1 VFVKRAVRSVGN
13 CFLALVTASA
23 LLVSLTGCHDE
34 APREQPPVSATA
46 PSPAGNSTAANNP
59 PPSASAAGTPAAPA
73 LLRRSAQTNIA
84 DDSPAITFDGRT
96 DIVSFRAIK
105 TPAGTLVYAH
115 SLIPAD
121 ERIERIAPQLQA
133 LDFKPEGDAGAPSW
147 TASVSGDGKPAF
159 ELRLGAE
166 LRNSAARIDT
176 LLRRLRSQ
184 PGRVMWDRPETP
196 AMSSGS
202 AGLSPARLI
211 YTGHPMDIAFSD
223 STAEPR
229 WFVAVKTATGAQA
242 LLRGGRLFVA
252 EDGTLEIER
261 FALGGELPRVPRDT
275 QQIVVDAGGQVSAI
289 RQNGAAQE
297 LGRLPLVKL
306 GKLADETLT
315 VFKDGLL
322 SADSARPLAAEAA
335 SAEQPVRAG
344 HLEYPAPERATE
356 SRRLAAETALRS
368 ALESLSVAFENP
380 TTPATPGEEPL
391 VVYADLPWSERHL
404 KALGVHVDRA
414 AGRLVIDGDS
424 QKVAAALPKVLQVL
438 RLRMSIHEQN
448 LRNAERVRDAE
459 NRLNPYRRKTLS
471 IDDKGEVIEGEDPS
485 PFPKTFKQGD
495 PNADADGF
503 ITLPNVNR
511 AVETAEFQAAREEYK
526 LIRAAAER
534 LEPRSIF
541 PDPPQIPVKE

>member
-1 VFVKRAVRSVGN
+1 MNRAVRSAGN
-13 CFLALVTASA
+13 YFLTLFMAAA

-59 PPSASAAGTPAAPA
+59 SPSASAAGTPAAPV

-84 DDSPAITFDGRT
+84 DDAPAITFDGRT

-105 TPAGTLVYAH
+105 TPAGTLIYAH

-133 LDFKPEGDAGAPSW
+133 LDFKPEGDAGAHSW
-147 TASVSGDGKPAF
+147 TASVSGDGRPAF
-159 ELRLGAE
+159 EQRLAVE
-166 LRNSAARIDT
+166 LRNSAARIEN
-176 LLRRLRSQ
+176 LQRRLRRQQ
-184 PGRVMWDRPETP
+184 PGRVLWSRPET
-196 AMSSGS
+196 AATSSGS
-202 AGLSPARLI
+202 AALSPARLI
-211 YTGHPMDIAFSD
+211 YTGQPMDIAFGD
-223 STAEPR
+223 SAAEPH
-229 WFVAVKTATGAQA
+229 WFVAVKAANGAQG
-242 LLRGGRLFVA
+242 LLRGGRLFVS

-261 FALGGELPRVPRDT
+261 YALGGELARVARDT
-275 QQIVVDAGGQVSAI
+275 QQIVVDAAGQVSAI

-306 GKLADETLT
+306 GKIADETLT
-315 VFKDGLL
+315 ISEDGLL
-322 SADSARPLAAEAA
+322 SADGARPLAADAA
-335 SAEQPVRAG
+335 SAEQTVRAG
-344 HLEYPAPERATE
+344 HLEYPAPDRAAE
-356 SRRLAAETALRS
+356 GRRLAAETALRN

-541 PDPPQIPVKE
+541 PDPPQIPVKD